1 VISAV
6 LLIVQWSTDM
16 IRPLLATLALC
27 VPPASAETITVCAD
41 GCDYTSINAAIGAAS
56 DGDLIQLVAETYLE
70 GQTIDTEGKAITLKG
85 ATDKG
90 GNATS
95 ILDGERTHRVLAC
108 GSGETS
114 DTIFENLVITR
125 GHAEQG
131 GGMFIDSSSPTI
143 GNCVFLENSADECC
157 QSGSWGQGGGM
168 FCSFGSPI
176 LIGCTFERNSAIK
189 FGAGMFCSS
198 SNVRLDDCT
207 FRMNSVGEE
216 SGISGV
222 GGGIDLYGKHEST
235 LNRCVF
241 ERNSARGEY
250 GSGGGLRIAGVT
262 SGTTVNDCV
271 FEANSSDYAGGGVV
285 CWGVDCKPVL
295 NRCVLLENSSVLG
308 GGGVVV
314 MQGARAVINDC
325 ELRRNTLLLDFNAA
339 GIHINQDSEAVLF
352 SNIMCG
358 NSPGQISG
366 SYDDDGVN
374 CIAEF
379 CIGCALDDCVTD
391 LDADGVTDGRD
402 LGLLFV
408 SWGTCGGCPED
419 LNGDGVVD
427 GMDFGLLFAAW
438 GTCD

>member
-1 VISAV
+1 MHRMLSASV
-6 LLIVQWSTDM
+6 LLTFSGVTI
-16 IRPLLATLALC
+16 
-27 VPPASAETITVCAD
+27 SAETLTVCAG
-41 GCDYTSINAAIGAAS
+41 GCDYTSINDAINAS
-56 DGDLIQLVAETYLE
+56 VNGDVIQLAAETYFE
-70 GQTIDTEGKAITLKG
+70 GAVIDTAGKTITLQG

-95 ILDGERTHRVLAC
+95 ILDGGGTHRVLAC
-108 GSGETS
+108 RSGETS
-114 DTIFENLVITR
+114 ETVFENLVITR
-125 GHAEQG
+125 GRAEHG
-131 GGMFIDSSSPTI
+131 AGMFIDSSSPTL
-143 GNCVFLENSADECC
+143 GNCVFLENSADLCC
-157 QSGSWGQGGGM
+157 QGGSWGQGGGM

-176 LIGCTFERNSAIK
+176 LIGCRFERNSTLR

-198 SNVRLDDCT
+198 SNVRLDDCM
-207 FRMNSVGEE
+207 FRMNSAGGEA
-216 SGISGV
+216 GIGGF
-222 GGGIDLYGKHEST
+222 GGGLDLFGKHEST

-241 ERNSARGEY
+241 EGNSARGEY
-250 GSGGGLRIAGVT
+250 GSGGGLRIAGIT

-285 CWGVDCKPVL
+285 CWGSDCVAVL

-308 GGGVVV
+308 GGGVALVE
-314 MQGARAVINDC
+314 GAGAVINDC
-325 ELRRNTLLLDFNAA
+325 ELRGNTLLLDFNAA
-339 GIHINQDSEAVLF
+339 GIHINQESEAVLF
-352 SNIMCG
+352 SNILCG

-366 SYDDDGVN
+366 SYDDDGAN

-379 CIGCALDDCVTD
+379 CIGCGLDDCVTD

-402 LGLLFV
+402 LGLLFL